1 MVLHWADWCWSA
13 GGITDQA
20 VERNCGRLILVR
32 TVCRDSVGTEHCAGS
47 LMSGKIKNIFIIQ
60 WCLSKSKTFG
70 RRFATLAWQNVVV
83 DCAHDI
89 KHFGNISR
97 VVR

>member
-20 VERNCGRLILVR
+20 VERNCGRLILLR

-47 LMSGKIKNIFIIQ
+47 LMSGKIK
-60 WCLSKSKTFG
+60 L
-70 RRFATLAWQNVVV
+70 RATWATARPWPQIG
-83 DCAHDI
+83 I
-89 KHFGNISR
+89 KVERTWSAEERDKRKVLIYMCRIG
-97 VVR
+97 